1 MDNVTHSLAGV
12 LVAELVCLRREQGPD
27 AATFRTAALWTSVL
41 ANNLPDMDFVYR
53 RITPG
58 KLGYLLHHRGHTHT
72 VVGAVALAAL
82 TLGLVAAVA
91 RVRGVRFDP
100 RSFRW
105 LTALAMAGT
114 LLHVVMDYQNNYGV
128 HPFWPVH

>member
-12 LVAELVCLRREQGPD
+12 LVAEMVCLGREQEPD
-27 AATFRTAALWTSVL
+27 ATRFRTAALWTSVL

-72 VVGAVALAAL
+72 LVGATVLSVVALS
-82 TLGLVAAVA
+82 LVFAWT
-91 RVRGVRFDP
+91 RLRGVRFD
-100 RSFRW
+100 
-105 LTALAMAGT
+105 A
-114 LLHVVMDYQNNYGV
+114 
-128 HPFWPVH
+128 